1 MINNLAVVT
10 LWVDDFK
17 CAISFYRDVLGLE
30 LTTRPGEAPH
40 FRVGNGLLVLIKGQ
54 FCPPED
60 AFPPDFAQISFG
72 VQNLEGMVANLQQHK
87 VELIGYI
94 EERRDSRWIK
104 LRDPAGN
111 LIELVEIKD

>member
-40 FRVGNGLLVLIKGQ
+40 FRVGSGLLVLIKGQ

-87 VELIGYI
+87 VELIAHI

>member
-40 FRVGNGLLVLIKGQ
+40 FRLGSGLLVLIKGQ

-87 VELIGYI
+87 VELIAHI